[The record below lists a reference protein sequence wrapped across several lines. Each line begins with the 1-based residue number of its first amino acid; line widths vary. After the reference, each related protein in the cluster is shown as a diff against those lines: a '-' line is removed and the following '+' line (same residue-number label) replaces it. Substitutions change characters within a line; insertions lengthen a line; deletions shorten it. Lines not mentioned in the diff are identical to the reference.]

1 MRLKLWGVRGSYPTS
16 FSSFEIKQRI
26 SEALKRASAQD
37 IGDDAKIRSFINKLP
52 SFIKSSVGGHTS
64 CAQLDL
70 GDKVFIFD
78 AGTGIIPLG
87 NELNKSYPEGREIHI
102 LLSHTHW
109 DHIHGFPFFSPN
121 FNPKNKIY
129 VHSPAKNIQERFKAQ
144 QYPQYFPITVDDYPA
159 KIEIY
164 QLDPNRENE
173 VGGIRI
179 NNMRMYHPNSSY
191 AFSIRY
197 DEHKFVYCTDA
208 EFFQKGEDYFNE
220 ALDFFR
226 DADLL
231 VIDTQ
236 YLPGESVQKLDW
248 GHSSLEMSI
257 DMAVSANVKQMIS
270 YHHEP
275 RYDDKVIYDNF
286 AEARKYLVNHYPK
299 TKLIVNIGIEGDIYD
314 I

>member
-1 MRLKLWGVRGSYPTS
+1 LRLKLWGVRGSYPTS
-16 FSSFEIKQRI
+16 FNNFTVEQRI
-26 SEALKRASAQD
+26 KDALKRVSPE
-37 IGDDAKIRSFINKLP
+37 ILESESKINDFVDNLP
-52 SFIKSSVGGHTS
+52 PFIKGSVGGHTS
-64 CAQLDL
+64 CVHLDL
-70 GDKVFIFD
+70 GEKLFIFD

-87 NELNKSYPEGREIHI
+87 EEINELYPDGREIHI

-121 FNPKNKIY
+121 FNENNKIY
-129 VHSPAKNIQERFKAQ
+129 IHSPAKNVEERFRAQ
-144 QYPQYFPITVDDYPA
+144 QYPQYFPITVDEYPA

-173 VGGIRI
+173 VGGILI

-191 AFSIRY
+191 AYSVRY
-197 DEHKFVYCTDA
+197 DKAKFVYCTDA
-208 EFFQKGEDYFNE
+208 EFFQKGEDYYNE
-220 ALDFFR
+220 AIDFFQ

-236 YLPGESVQKLDW
+236 YLPGESMHKLHW
-248 GHSSLEMSI
+248 GHSSMEMSI
-257 DMAVSANVKQMIS
+257 DMAVAANVKKMVS

-275 RYDDKVIYDNF
+275 KYNDRTIYDNF
-286 AEARKYLVNHYPK
+286 DNARTYLAKHYSES
-299 TKLIVNIGIEGDIYD
+299 KLIVNIGIEGDIYD